1 MTRRISRTLLIVLPV
16 VVGGASAV
24 AQIVPWDVFD
34 DASSDS
40 VCDVINAENAE
51 LVVLSD
57 TGQLAIVTGRD
68 VILEDT
74 FVTAEGDVLYF
85 GQPAG
90 FITFETDGDGLRS
103 LWWVSLTGQ
112 VVNVDG
118 FTGEPAVTNLLPGD
132 FVDVPCDACDFWD
145 DPTVCWEPDPIVP
158 PVTINLCGTNTAL
171 AMSMTLI
178 GLVATGLVRRR
189 YG

>member
-1 MTRRISRTLLIVLPV
+1 MTERVSRALLVALPV

-24 AQIVPWDVFD
+24 AQTVPWDVFD
-34 DASSDS
+34 DALSDA

-57 TGQLAIVTGRD
+57 TGQLVIVTGRD

-74 FVTAEGDVLYF
+74 FVTAEGDVLYH
-85 GQPAG
+85 GQSTG

-103 LWWVSLTGQ
+103 VWWVSLTGR
-112 VVNVDG
+112 VVSIDG
-118 FTGEPAVTNLLPGD
+118 FTGEPAITDMLPTD
-132 FVDVPCDACDFWD
+132 FVDVPCDACDLWD
-145 DPTVCWEPDPIVP
+145 NPTDCLEPDPVVP
-158 PVTINLCGTNTAL
+158 PVTINLCGTNTVL

-178 GLVATGLVRRR
+178 GLVVTGLVRRR
-189 YG
+189 YS